1 MKSIITTII
10 SAVLVLLIAG
20 SVPAEEPIGRE
31 IMERY
36 KAQDRTKDSSADLK
50 MTLINAS
57 GGKRERQLT
66 FASKTDAED
75 NRKMLLRFLSPG
87 DVAGTGFLSI
97 EYSDRDD
104 DNWLYLPAL
113 RKTRRI
119 AGSDKTDKFVGSE
132 FTYEDMDTEDLNAY
146 SYKLV
151 ASDTLDGVEAWVIE
165 AIPTDAKKIKET
177 AYSKR
182 MLWVDKTHHLWIQVK
197 YYDKEGAYSKVLRA
211 TDIRQVPGTDKWRA
225 YVLTMED
232 VRKGDKSLVEYSDYE
247 IDRGVKDEY
256 FTERYLKRAR

>member
-1 MKSIITTII
+1 
-10 SAVLVLLIAG
+10 V
-20 SVPAEEPIGRE
+20 AEQPTGRE

-36 KAQDRTKDSSADLK
+36 KAQDRTKDSSADMK
-50 MTLINAS
+50 MTLINAN

-66 FASKTDAED
+66 YGSERDADD

-87 DVAGTGFLSI
+87 DGAGTGFLSI

-132 FTYEDMDTEDLNAY
+132 FTYEDMETEDLNAH
-146 SYKLV
+146 SYNLV
-151 ASDTLDGVEAWVIE
+151 ESDTMDGVEAWVIE
-165 AIPTDAKKIKET
+165 AIPTDTKKIKET

-182 MLWVDKTHHLWIQVK
+182 ILWVDKKYHLWIQVK
-197 YYDKEGAYSKVLRA
+197 YYNKEGAYSKVFKAR
-211 TDIRQVPGTDKWRA
+211 DIRQVPSTDKWRA
-225 YVLTMED
+225 YVMTMED
-232 VRKGDKSLVEYSDYE
+232 VREGNESLLEYTDYK
-247 IDRGVKDEY
+247 IDQGVKDDY
-256 FTERYLKRAR
+256 FTERYLKRGR